1 MQKYSVYILLL
12 ISVILCLTGC
22 NNRNPNTAQ
31 NLPDIAENSKE
42 SYIRAI
48 LGEDENVDSA
58 LIEKGKVLL
67 SYSDCYTC
75 HRPDKK
81 VLGPSF
87 HDINRRYP
95 RKEVFIKILAKR
107 VILGGSGAWGTVI
120 MKPHPKLST
129 ADAEAMLTYILS
141 LSPDNQS

>member
-1 MQKYSVYILLL
+1 MQKLSAYILFL
-12 ISVILCLTGC
+12 IPIILFLIGC

-31 NLPDIAENSKE
+31 NLPDIADNSKE

-48 LGEDENVDSA
+48 PGEDEDVDSA

-87 HDINRRYP
+87 QDINRRYP
-95 RKEVFIKILAKR
+95 RKEVFIKILAQR

-141 LSPDNQS
+141 LSPDHQF

>member
-1 MQKYSVYILLL
+1 MQKLSVYILLL

-22 NNRNPNTAQ
+22 NHRNPNTAQ

-48 LGEDENVDSA
+48 PGEDEDVDSA

-67 SYSDCYTC
+67 SDSDCYTC
-75 HRPDKK
+75 HRSDKK

-95 RKEVFIKILAKR
+95 RKEVFIKILAQR

>member
-1 MQKYSVYILLL
+1 MQKLSLYILLL

-22 NNRNPNTAQ
+22 NHRNPNTAQ

-48 LGEDENVDSA
+48 PGEDEDVDSA

-67 SYSDCYTC
+67 SDSDCYTC

-95 RKEVFIKILAKR
+95 RKEVFINILAQR